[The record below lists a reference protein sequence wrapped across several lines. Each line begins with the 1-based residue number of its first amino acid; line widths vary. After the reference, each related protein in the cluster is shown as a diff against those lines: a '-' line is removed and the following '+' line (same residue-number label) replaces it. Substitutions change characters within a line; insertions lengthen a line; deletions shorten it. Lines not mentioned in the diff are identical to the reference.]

1 MTKRKPQDLQIVRN
15 IAKNLLLHRVN
26 AGLTQTEVGQALN
39 VTFQQ
44 EQKFEVGTNC
54 MSACQLFMLT
64 NKFNCNIADFQKD
77 PKAENTSQAA
87 IKLSESL
94 MNKVNKTWNRVDHFS
109 RIAIKFDNAD
119 DLYSN

>member
-26 AGLTQTEVGQALN
+26 AGLTQTEVGEALN

-64 NKFNCNIADFQKD
+64 NKFNWNIADFIFDILSITDFKF
-77 PKAENTSQAA
+77 SC
-87 IKLSESL
+87 KLSAFGQS
-94 MNKVNKTWNRVDHFS
+94 KVMFFGKGVCLDFT
-109 RIAIKFDNAD
+109 KPE
-119 DLYSN
+119 